1 MAEITRAEY
10 RLLLAAVVGPRRVP
24 WGQPTNR
31 TLQPPAFTGAGGGR
45 QLMYRNNGDEP
56 VFVRVAV
63 KTGFVGQPTFFSGTR
78 NPSADNSELVNLAV
92 APNLYDAIVLPGE
105 HLYALNIGLFLEQV
119 VIFEVT
125 MPRGR

>member
-24 WGQPTNR
+24 WGQPTSK
-31 TLQPPAFTGAGGGR
+31 TLQPPAFTLAGGGR

-56 VFVRVAV
+56 VFIRVAL
-63 KTGFVGQPTFFSGTR
+63 KTGFAGQPTFFSSTK

-92 APNLYDAIVLPGE
+92 APNQYDTVVLPGE
-105 HLYALNIGLFLEQV
+105 YLYALNIGLFLEQV